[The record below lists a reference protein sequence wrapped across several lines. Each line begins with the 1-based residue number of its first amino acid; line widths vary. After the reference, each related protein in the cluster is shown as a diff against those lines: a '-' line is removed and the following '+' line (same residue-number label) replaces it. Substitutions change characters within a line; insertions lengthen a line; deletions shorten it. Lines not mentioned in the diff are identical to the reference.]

1 MKNNSE
7 FIPKEADK
15 GDCVVLMN
23 KPNYKKK
30 FQLLNFLNYAN
41 AYQKPDQKC
50 DNRVLKKIGELEN
63 KFESLLT
70 KKEKLHLTNIS
81 FSTSNFYKLPKAHK
95 SKQISETIQQQN
107 KEYIQIHKPDDL
119 TVRQTVSGPNFPTR
133 TLCQLIDIIFKPF

>member
-1 MKNNSE
+1 M
-7 FIPKEADK
+7 
-15 GDCVVLMN
+15 
-23 KPNYKKK
+23 
-30 FQLLNFLNYAN
+30 
-41 AYQKPDQKC
+41 
-50 DNRVLKKIGELEN
+50 EN

-133 TLCQLIDIIFKPF
+133 TLCQFIDIIFKPF